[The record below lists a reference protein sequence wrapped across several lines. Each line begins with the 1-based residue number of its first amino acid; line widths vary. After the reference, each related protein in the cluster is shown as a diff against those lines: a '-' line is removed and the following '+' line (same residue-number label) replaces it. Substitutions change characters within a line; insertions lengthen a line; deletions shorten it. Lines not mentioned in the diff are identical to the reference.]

1 MIVRSKDVDMAQY
14 LNLSWTGFSPFV
26 NIFGKHM
33 NTDVYIANPTL
44 MQGKIT
50 KNTDISI
57 KNPNIIPVT
66 NPKFTKI
73 NKLLTKTS

>member
-1 MIVRSKDVDMAQY
+1 
-14 LNLSWTGFSPFV
+14 
-26 NIFGKHM
+26 M